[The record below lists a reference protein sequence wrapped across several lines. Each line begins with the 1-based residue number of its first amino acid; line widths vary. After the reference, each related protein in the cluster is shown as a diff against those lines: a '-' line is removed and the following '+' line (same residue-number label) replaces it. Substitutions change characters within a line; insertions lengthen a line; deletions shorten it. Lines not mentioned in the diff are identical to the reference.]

1 MNGLVFYHR
10 NQLKHP
16 ALSVLQAAIQVNGEH
31 RITTQF
37 NEFLVDVYVLADSL
51 TSRVIAI
58 DFDNT
63 ITADLDFFLYFI
75 DSYRAHNWEP
85 VVCTLRDAMDDN
97 LEEIQDKLHDTGI
110 RIYTTDG
117 KRKRAYMLHEGISV
131 GLWIDDYFPGISQC
145 GTAFLLNN
153 GVTY

>member
-10 NQLKHP
+10 NQLQHP

-63 ITADLDFFLYFI
+63 IYDIPMESIPIKAGTVVGTSSVYMYYGVAHTAVAAI
-75 DSYRAHNWEP
+75 N
-85 VVCTLRDAMDDN
+85 V
-97 LEEIQDKLHDTGI
+97 G
-110 RIYTTDG
+110 
-117 KRKRAYMLHEGISV
+117 V
-131 GLWIDDYFPGISQC
+131 GLLAF
-145 GTAFLLNN
+145 TAI
-153 GVTY
+153 GVVGAGAMY